1 MNAATEGRA
10 DPDSRAR
17 THLANERTFL
27 AWLRTG
33 LAMLAL
39 GFAASEFL
47 PAPVPG
53 ELDVAAVISVVL
65 VIGGLGL
72 ALFGGWRYFA
82 GRDAIDRQAYR
93 PASGM
98 VIASV
103 ALTAVVGLLVL
114 LFVAVYHG

>member
-1 MNAATEGRA
+1 MTETVRAA

-47 PAPVPG
+47 PEPG
-53 ELDVAAVISVVL
+53 PRELDLAAVMSVVL
-65 VIGGLGL
+65 VIGGLGM
-72 ALFGGWRYFA
+72 AGFGGWRYMKA
-82 GRDAIDRQAYR
+82 KTAIDAGAYQ

-98 VIASV
+98 VIWSV
-103 ALTAVVGLLVL
+103 GLTAVVGVLVL
-114 LFVAVYHG
+114 LFVAVYHR

>member
-1 MNAATEGRA
+1 MTDAPGRA

-47 PAPVPG
+47 PQPG
-53 ELDVAAVISVVL
+53 PSEIDLAAVMSIVL
-65 VIGGLGL
+65 VLGGLGM
-72 ALFGGWRYFA
+72 AGVGGLRYTRATKQIDA
-82 GRDAIDRQAYR
+82 GRYQ
-93 PASGM
+93 PSSGM
-98 VIASV
+98 VLWS
-103 ALTAVVGLLVL
+103 VGLTGIVGILVL
-114 LFVAVYHG
+114 IFVVVYH